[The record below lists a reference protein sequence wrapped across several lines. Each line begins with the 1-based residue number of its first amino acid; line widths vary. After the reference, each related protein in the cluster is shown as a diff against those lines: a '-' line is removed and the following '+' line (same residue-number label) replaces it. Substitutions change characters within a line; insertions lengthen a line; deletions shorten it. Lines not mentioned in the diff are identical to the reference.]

1 MVICVSALTKLHV
14 FIKTFSHFMINFP
27 LIQMIEPLISLPIA
41 LTMSHYN
48 GELELAYNFA
58 GWSSMSFYLQYLS
71 SCVVGFV
78 LMYSVVMCTHYNSP
92 LTTTVTG
99 CMKNLFVTYAGMVLP
114 GGDYVYSAVNFI
126 GINISVAGSL
136 IYSYVAFKTKN
147 KT

>member
-1 MVICVSALTKLHV
+1 
-14 FIKTFSHFMINFP
+14 
-27 LIQMIEPLISLPIA
+27 MIEPFISLPIA

-147 KT
+147 KS